1 MYPCGSTYRL
11 SVLFSAELSVVVVQ
25 FTKSCLTLCDPMDCS
40 MPGFPVVHYL
50 LEIAQTH
57 GHQVGDELSTT
68 ALVPCG
74 LDDSSHSGGGGGL
87 VAKSCLTLAIL

>member
-1 MYPCGSTYRL
+1 
-11 SVLFSAELSVVVVQ
+11 
-25 FTKSCLTLCDPMDCS
+25 
-40 MPGFPVVHYL
+40 MPGFPVFHYL

-57 GHQVGDELSTT
+57 GYQVGDELSTT

-74 LDDSSHSGGGGGL
+74 LDDSSYSGGGGGL